1 MNIFELLGQEEFLIS
16 MHQSTLVRVSFTR
29 DATCIAQQT
38 RSKSIGMPE
47 SSEVK
52 SGSFLEVVFTNL
64 SCFVKDNFTVY
75 WAECQLPIRA
85 GVLICNQ

>member
-1 MNIFELLGQEEFLIS
+1 MDILELLGQEEFLLI
-16 MHQSTLVRVSFTR
+16 MHQSTLVHVSFTL
-29 DATCIAQQT
+29 DTTCMAQQT
-38 RSKSIGMPE
+38 RSKSIGMLE

-75 WAECQLPIRA
+75 WAECQIPIRA
-85 GVLICNQ
+85 GVLICNL